1 MRMRLCENVW
11 CRHLVTRAVAMAH
24 AASAPRVLAR
34 VVCVLSLA
42 SARGRHGLASAAP
55 SATASGQCPSRPPPR
70 ARRACSPKAATALAF
85 GSAERG
91 GAFEVHPVAGDGRC
105 LFRSVAVAMALRDGG
120 ARPPPEEETREAD
133 RLRAA
138 AVDDLERR
146 RDEVEWFIE
155 GNFDAYC
162 ASMRQTRAWGGEPE
176 ILSLARVLGVRI
188 EVFVEARDSEENGLR
203 SIGAYGDDD
212 DDAKDASTTIAVVF
226 RGAGHYEALARCDE
240 E

>member
-1 MRMRLCENVW
+1 
-11 CRHLVTRAVAMAH
+11 MAH

-42 SARGRHGLASAAP
+42 SARGRHGFASAAP
-55 SATASGQCPSRPPPR
+55 SATASRQCPSRPPPR
-70 ARRACSPKAATALAF
+70 ARRACSPKAATARDG
-85 GSAERG
+85 GSAEPG

-105 LFRSVAVAMALRDGG
+105 LFRSVAVAVALRDGG
-120 ARPPPEEETREAD
+120 ARPAQAEETREAD

-146 RDEVEWFIE
+146 REEVEWFIE
-155 GNFDAYC
+155 GDFEAYC
-162 ASMRQTRAWGGEPE
+162 ASMRRAHTWGGEPE

>member
-1 MRMRLCENVW
+1 
-11 CRHLVTRAVAMAH
+11 MAH

-42 SARGRHGLASAAP
+42 SARGRHGFASAAP
-55 SATASGQCPSRPPPR
+55 SATASRQCPSRPPPR
-70 ARRACSPKAATALAF
+70 ARRACSPKAATARDG
-85 GSAERG
+85 GSAEPG

-105 LFRSVAVAMALRDGG
+105 LFRSVAVAVALRDGG
-120 ARPPPEEETREAD
+120 ARPAPAEETREAD

-146 RDEVEWFIE
+146 REEVEWFIE
-155 GNFDAYC
+155 GDFEAYC
-162 ASMRQTRAWGGEPE
+162 TSMRRTRAWGGEPE

-188 EVFVEARDSEENGLR
+188 EVFVDEEKPRETRRLR
-203 SIGAYGDDD
+203 SIGVYGGGDDD
-212 DDAKDASTTIAVVF
+212 VCDDDARDDAESVAVVF

-240 E
+240 

>member
-1 MRMRLCENVW
+1 
-11 CRHLVTRAVAMAH
+11 MAH

-70 ARRACSPKAATALAF
+70 ARRACSPKAATARAF
-85 GSAERG
+85 GSAELG

-188 EVFVEARDSEENGLR
+188 EVFVDERQRLR
-203 SIGAYGDDD
+203 SIGVYGGDDD
-212 DDAKDASTTIAVVF
+212 DVCDDDERDETRPVAVVF

-240 E
+240 

>member
-1 MRMRLCENVW
+1 
-11 CRHLVTRAVAMAH
+11 MAL

-34 VVCVLSLA
+34 VVCVFSLA
-42 SARGRHGLASAAP
+42 SARGRCDFTSAAP
-55 SATASGQCPSRPPPR
+55 STTASRQCLSRPPPR
-70 ARRACSPKAATALAF
+70 ARRACSRKAATA
-85 GSAERG
+85 SAGPG

-105 LFRSVAVAMALRDGG
+105 LFRSVAVAMALRDGDT
-120 ARPPPEEETREAD
+120 RPSPAEETREAD
-133 RLRAA
+133 RLREA

-146 RDEVEWFIE
+146 REEVEWFIE
-155 GNFDAYC
+155 GDFEAYC
-162 ASMRQTRAWGGEPE
+162 ASMRRARAWGGEPE

-212 DDAKDASTTIAVVF
+212 HDEDASTTIAVVF